1 VSSATLRLV
10 AVGLASAGIAHLQE
24 STLENVRK
32 LIDAGQYSQAQAA
45 ARQLVTDAESGTG
58 ADSEETAQ
66 ALNLLLAA
74 LVKSDQFSSPETLAI
89 GRRGISIREKLYGP
103 NSSEVATSLNNLGAL
118 LVRTGR
124 DDEAR
129 ATLERAL
136 AIYERSSDR
145 DSTGAA
151 NAWSNLA
158 LVWTHLGDH
167 KEANNCYAHALS
179 IAEKGSDPVGL
190 ARYLEGLALTQRHM
204 GDYLKATAN
213 YERAL
218 AIYEKQFGPDHP
230 SAAGAINNLA
240 QLLVVTGETQR
251 SRLLFRSALAICDK
265 AFGPNS
271 FRAADMLGGLAEVEG
286 NSGDYHASRTFLTR
300 AIEIRRKYQ
309 GDHPQL
315 AANLLDLALLLSRTG
330 DTDGALKAAV
340 EAETIGRQG
349 LESTVPVL
357 PERQALVYASTR
369 VKGLDVVLSMVAS
382 ETAVS
387 RSAAMDLLIR
397 SRALV
402 FDEMAARHR
411 TQHESADSQ
420 NSQAVA
426 RLTEELNSARVLLS
440 KLAVEGAA
448 NVQSLAD
455 ASRQKERAE
464 TALAEKSM
472 AFKQE
477 LATRRAG
484 FGQIAAALDSD
495 SVLVSFVRYERSL
508 VEPEPSGK
516 IFFTDT
522 VPSYLAFVLRGGQA
536 EPTAVALGPAK
547 EIDALVASLRK
558 QVMSEANAPGQS
570 PKRSEAVYRAAGDAL
585 RRRIWDPLAPLM
597 GTATTVFMVPDAA
610 LHLVDMSALP
620 VSRAQYLVEK
630 GPLIH
635 YLLSERDLIPIL
647 ATGKGQG
654 LLALGDPA
662 FGAKHTQ
669 LAASAHVYSGNRSA
683 CGSFGSM
690 QFEPLPASAREVG
703 EIAAVWEH
711 TEGLGPVRKLQ
722 RDAAS
727 EAAFKLE
734 APGKRVLHLAVHG
747 FFLGDCVSMEPST
760 SERSAE
766 VIREENPLLLSG
778 LALAGANRRNATGPQ
793 EEDGILTAE
802 EVAAMDLTGV
812 EWAVLSACESGVGEL
827 KAGEGVF
834 GLRRA
839 FQLAGARSV
848 IMSLWPVEDGSSR
861 RWMLALYRERFL
873 KGRGTAESVRAA
885 SLRLLAQCRA
895 RHHSTHP
902 FYWAGFVATG
912 DWK

>member
-1 VSSATLRLV
+1 
-10 AVGLASAGIAHLQE
+10 LACAGIAHLQE
-24 STLENVRK
+24 SAVENVRK
-32 LIDAGQYSQAQAA
+32 LIDASKYSEAQAS
-45 ARQLVTDAESGTG
+45 ARQLVADAESRTG
-58 ADSEETAQ
+58 ADSPETAQ
-66 ALNLLLAA
+66 ALNLLLAS

-89 GRRGISIREKLYGP
+89 GRRGVAIRQKLYGP
-103 NSSEVATSLNNLGAL
+103 NSSEVAISLNNLGAL
-118 LVRTGR
+118 LARTGH
-124 DDEAR
+124 DDESR

-136 AIYERSSDR
+136 AIYERTADR
-145 DSTGAA
+145 DSNRAA
-151 NAWSNLA
+151 DAWSNLA
-158 LVWTHLGDH
+158 LVWTHVGDY
-167 KEANNCYAHALS
+167 KEANNCYSHALS
-179 IAEKGSDPVGL
+179 IAEKGPDRLRL
-190 ARYLEGLALTQRHM
+190 AGYLEGQAITQRHM
-204 GDYLKATAN
+204 GDYLKAKAN

-218 AIYEKQFGPDHP
+218 AIYEKQFGPDNP
-230 SAAGAINNLA
+230 SGAGATNNLA

-251 SRLLFRSALAICDK
+251 SKLLFQRALAICDK
-265 AFGPNS
+265 AFGPDS
-271 FRAADMLGGLAEVEG
+271 FRAADTLGGLAEAEG
-286 NSGDYHASRTFLTR
+286 NSGEFGASRTLLAR

-309 GDHPQL
+309 GEHPQL
-315 AANLLDLALLLSRTG
+315 ASNLSDLALLLSRTG

-340 EAETIGRQG
+340 EAETIGRKG
-349 LESTVPVL
+349 LESTVRVL
-357 PERQALVYASTR
+357 PERQALIYASTR
-369 VKGLDVVLSMVAS
+369 ERGLDVILSMVAS
-382 ETAVS
+382 EANVS
-387 RSAAMDLLIR
+387 RRTAMDLLIR

-411 TQHESADSQ
+411 TQHETADSQ

-426 RLTEELNSARVLLS
+426 RLTQELSSARVLLS
-440 KLAVEGAA
+440 KLAVEGTA
-448 NVQSLAD
+448 NVQALAD

-472 AFKQE
+472 AFRQE
-477 LATRRAG
+477 LVTRHAG
-484 FGQIAAALDSD
+484 FDQIAAALNSD
-495 SVLVSFVRYERSL
+495 SVLVSFARYERSP
-508 VEPEPSGK
+508 VEAAPSGK
-516 IFFTDT
+516 IFFADT

-536 EPTAVALGPAK
+536 EPTAVTLGPAR
-547 EIDALVASLRK
+547 EIDVLVASLRK
-558 QVMSEANAPGQS
+558 QVTSEANAPGQS
-570 PKRSEAVYRAAGDAL
+570 PKRSEAVYRAAGNAL
-585 RRRIWDPLAPLM
+585 RRKIWDPLVPFM
-597 GTATTVFMVPDAA
+597 GTATTVFVVPDAV
-610 LHLVDMSALP
+610 LHLVDLSALP

-647 ATGKGQG
+647 AATKGQG

-662 FGAKHTQ
+662 YGANQTQ
-669 LAASAHVYSGNRSA
+669 LAVNLHAYRGNRSA
-683 CGSFGSM
+683 CGGFGSM
-690 QFEPLPASAREVG
+690 QFEALPASAREVG

-711 TEGLGPVRKLQ
+711 TKGLGAVHELQ
-722 RDAAS
+722 RAAAS

-734 APGKRVLHLAVHG
+734 APGKQVLHLAVHG
-747 FFLGDCVSMEPST
+747 FFLGDCVSMEPKS
-760 SERSAE
+760 SEGSAE

-839 FQLAGARSV
+839 FQLAGTRSV
-848 IMSLWPVEDGSSR
+848 IMSLWPVEDGATR
-861 RWMLALYRERFL
+861 RWMMALYRERFL

-885 SLRLLAQCRA
+885 SLRLLAECRS